1 MLWGLVI
8 HQWFILQKILTISL
22 NYMSVEG
29 YNMKEKNINLTST
42 YQPYHYNNKNSL
54 ISINSEILFNP

>member
-29 YNMKEKNINLTST
+29 YNMKEENINLTST